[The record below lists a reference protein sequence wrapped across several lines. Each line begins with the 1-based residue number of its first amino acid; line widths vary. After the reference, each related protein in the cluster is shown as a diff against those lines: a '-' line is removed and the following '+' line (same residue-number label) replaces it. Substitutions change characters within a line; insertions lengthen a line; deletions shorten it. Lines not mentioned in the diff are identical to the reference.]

1 MFWKQLIFYDRSHL
15 DCDDGCRSMGNGK
28 ELGKYWQGTLFLPL
42 VPVTEVGYLP
52 RSMSDNYLLGEVF
65 TGTVME

>member
-1 MFWKQLIFYDRSHL
+1 MM
-15 DCDDGCRSMGNGK
+15 GGRSMGNGK
-28 ELGKYWQGTLFLPL
+28 ELGKYCQGTLFLPL
-42 VPVTEVGYLP
+42 LPVTEVGYLP